1 MDLSK
6 YQPNREFL
14 LYKTDNGDIK
24 VDVLLQNETIWLP
37 QNKIAELFEVQRPA
51 ITKHLKNIFESG
63 ELDEKVVCSIL
74 ELTTQHGAIADK
86 TQSKPTKFYNLDAII
101 AIGYRINSKRATQF
115 RIWATKVLKEFIIK
129 GYTMDVERL
138 KNPQPIFG
146 QDYFKE
152 QLEKIR
158 DIRSSERRFYQQIT
172 DIYAECSIDYD
183 YDSEITKEFFATVQ
197 NKLHWAITGQTAAE
211 IIVSR
216 ANHEKEKMGLTS
228 WKNSPKGKI
237 RKSDVSIAK
246 NYLTEEELKP
256 LNRIVSMYL
265 DYAEDQAEQGNVMTM
280 KDWVQK
286 LNAFLQFNQKDI
298 LQNSEKVTSAI
309 AKEFAEK
316 EYEKYKPIQDKL
328 FESDFDKEI
337 NKLLKGK

>member
-14 LYKTDNGDIK
+14 LYKTDSGDIK

-37 QNKIAELFEVQRPA
+37 QSKIAELFEVQRPA
-51 ITKHLKNIFESG
+51 ITKHLKNIFDSG

-74 ELTTQHGAIADK
+74 ELTMPHGAIKGK
-86 TQSKPTKFYNLDAII
+86 TQTKPTKFYNLDAII

-115 RIWATKVLKEFIIK
+115 RIWATNILKEFIIK

-197 NKLHWAITGQTAAE
+197 NKLHWTITGHTAAE

-216 ANHEKEKMGLTS
+216 ANHEKENMGLTS

-237 RKSDVSIAK
+237 RKSDVLIAK
-246 NYLTEEELKP
+246 NYLSEEELKP

-280 KDWVQK
+280 KDWAEK
-286 LNAFLQFNQKDI
+286 LNAFLKFNQKDI
-298 LQNSEKVTSAI
+298 LQNSGKVTAEI

-316 EYEKYKPIQDKL
+316 EY
-328 FESDFDKEI
+328 
-337 NKLLKGK
+337 